1 MSFGKIFR
9 EHRQKNG
16 ITLKAVAEAAGVTV
30 SFISDVE
37 NGHRRVSKHRIVEK
51 MALALFESGDPYV
64 NSMIAL
70 AWEDFE
76 EHNHRRWYEQL

>member
-9 EHRQKNG
+9 EHRQNND
-16 ITLKAVAEAAGVTV
+16 ITLKTVAEAAGVTV

-37 NGHRRVSKHRIVEK
+37 NGHRRVSKHRIVKK
-51 MALALFESGDPYV
+51 MALALFASGDPYV

-76 EHNHRRWYEQL
+76 EHNRRRWYEQI